1 MTFRSLFSS
10 LFSPVLLAGSIL
22 GIGFVEKGVY
32 AQTNNEFATQIRTQL
47 DILMDSPQLDNYR
60 PILTHIDD
68 VGLNSGESRTWDLPL
83 EANTEYVVAA
93 VCDHDCQNI
102 DLELLEGERVV
113 DADREEDAYPMIVGV
128 TGEHS
133 YQAKIT
139 MRTCAVSPC
148 YSGFRLFQL
157 EK

>member
-1 MTFRSLFSS
+1 MLITSLLSVG
-10 LFSPVLLAGSIL
+10 VLGER
-22 GIGFVEKGVY
+22 VQ
-32 AQTNNEFATQIRTQL
+32 AQTNNEFAQQIRAQL
-47 DILMDSPQLDNYR
+47 DILTDSSRLDNYR

-68 VGLNSGESRTWDLPL
+68 VGLNAGESRTWDLPV
-83 EANTEYVVAA
+83 ESNTEYVIAA

-102 DLELLEGERVV
+102 DLELLEGDRTV
-113 DADREEDAYPMIVGV
+113 DFDREEDAYPMIVGV

-133 YQAKIT
+133 YKAKIT
-139 MRTCAVSPC
+139 MQTCAVNPC